1 MIAVGESDYRDELAR
16 LTPSLR
22 AFARALVEGHHEEV
36 ADELVQ
42 AALISV
48 LGDRQAGNGLR
59 LRLRLLATLLATH
72 RRSVREAKADQ
83 DAGTQ
88 NKTAPHGT
96 VRSGRW
102 AATHRVV
109 GRDAARLDEMPL
121 ECREILLLITLEVAD
136 LRPGCRMCWDDTERR
151 RHEPRPGTQSFG
163 PDRESEK
170 ARPGPSRRATPPRS
184 LPSAGQ
190 IG

>member
-121 ECREILLLITLEVAD
+121 ECREILLLITLESLTYVQAAE
-136 LRPGCRMCWDDTERR
+136 CA
-151 RHEPRPGTQSFG
+151 GTTLNGVVTNLARARSHLG
-163 PDRESEK
+163 RTEK
-170 ARPGPSRRATPPRS
+170 ARKLDPVQADGRPRPVPY
-184 LPSAGQ
+184 LRLVK
-190 IG
+190 